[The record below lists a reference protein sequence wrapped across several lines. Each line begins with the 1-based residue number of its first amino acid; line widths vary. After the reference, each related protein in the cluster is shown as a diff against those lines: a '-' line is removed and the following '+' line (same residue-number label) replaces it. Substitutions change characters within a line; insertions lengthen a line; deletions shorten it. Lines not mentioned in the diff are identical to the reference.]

1 MKKIWVPVMVA
12 SMAVSSIPSVNLVGN
27 AGYSVVKAEELL
39 TTTIDG
45 MRIENGILTRYE
57 GNSSDIVIPE
67 GVVAVGNEAFRGKDI
82 VNITIPESVTEIG
95 SYSFSEC
102 RKLKKV
108 TIKGTIDKINEFG
121 FWYCEQLEEIDV
133 SQVRYF
139 GMCCFSRCDQ
149 LKSVDLA
156 NAQIVEANAFYN
168 TAINSVTLNF
178 TSKDSY
184 IGETVFKNC
193 KNLKKVVIKGKLTQ
207 LEEAVFQG
215 CEVLEDIIIENT
227 DNLVY
232 IGRNAFDGTPWLEM
246 QLNEADNHMLVL
258 NHILVRY
265 KPEVSYAGEYG
276 GVSYFDGISY
286 DEINKMTGEK
296 FTYTEPV
303 NAKMETVTIPGD
315 ITQIA
320 GGAFYG
326 AYSVEKVI
334 FDPSIKQIE
343 IGERAF
349 DFTTWELEYMKNH
362 NFMVIGGNLLKVKC
376 NASEIEIPN
385 GVSHIVEDVF
395 MKSPSGGKLPEEPTE
410 DIQRIMLP
418 QTVKTLHQG
427 DFQTIKEEIITPSVL
442 EKYFEYFR
450 SVKVTVKDID
460 TSSDAEDLLP
470 GYEGTEKPTPTPSVL
485 PTEETKPTKS
495 PQVTNTPEPTATPQV
510 TEEPKPTITSP
521 ITEEPKPTITS
532 QITEEPKPT
541 TTLKVTDT
549 PKPTETIKPTQTP
562 MTISTVTPE
571 PSSTTPALITP
582 VPTSAVTQETMQPT
596 PINTP
601 NPTAK
606 PTTNIKI
613 NVKKAVIQKL
623 KKASKTKIKVYMK
636 KTEKVKGYQIL
647 ISTDKKFKK
656 NRKQVNTTKQSTI
669 ITKLKKGKTYYVKV
683 RAYKLNGQKKVYG
696 QYSNIKKIKM

>member
-1 MKKIWVPVMVA
+1 MKKRIWVPVMVA
-12 SMAVSSIPSVNLVGN
+12 SMAVSSIPPVNLAGN

-39 TTTIDG
+39 TTTVDG

-67 GVVAVGNEAFRGKDI
+67 GVVAIGNEAFRGKDI
-82 VNITIPESVTEIG
+82 VNVTIPESVTEIG
-95 SYSFSEC
+95 GYSFSEC

-108 TIKGTIDKINEFG
+108 TIKGVIDKINEYG
-121 FWYCEQLEEIDV
+121 FLYCEQLEEIDV

-139 GMCCFSRCDQ
+139 GGCCFSRCDK

-156 NAQIVEANAFYN
+156 SAQIVETTAFYG
-168 TAINSVTLNF
+168 TAIESATLNF
-178 TSKDSY
+178 TSEDSY
-184 IGETVFKNC
+184 IGEQAFKNC
-193 KNLKKVVIKGKLTQ
+193 RNLKKVVIKGKLTQ
-207 LEEAVFQG
+207 LETEVFQG
-215 CEVLEDIIIENT
+215 CEALEDIVIENM
-227 DNLVY
+227 DHLAYV
-232 IGRNAFDGTPWLEM
+232 GRNAFDGTPWLET

-276 GVSYFDGISY
+276 GVPYFDGISY
-286 DEINKMTGEK
+286 EEINKMAGEK

-334 FDPSIKQIE
+334 FDPSIKQID

-362 NFMVIGGNLLKVKC
+362 NFMVVGGNLLKIKC

-385 GVSHIVEDVF
+385 GVSHIVKDVF
-395 MKSPSGGKLPEEPTE
+395 MISPSGGKLPEESTE
-410 DIQRIMLP
+410 SIQRIMLP
-418 QTVKTLHQG
+418 QTVKTLYQV
-427 DFQTIKEEIITPSVL
+427 DFQAVNEEIVIPSVL
-442 EKYFEYFR
+442 EKSFDYIQN
-450 SVKVTVKDID
+450 VKVTVKDID

-470 GYEGTEKPTPTPSVL
+470 GYVGAEKPTPSIL
-485 PTEETKPTKS
+485 PTEEPKPTES
-495 PQVTNTPEPTATPQV
+495 PQVTNTPEPAMTPQV
-510 TEEPKPTITSP
+510 TEELKPTITP
-521 ITEEPKPTITS
+521 
-532 QITEEPKPT
+532 QATEEPKPT
-541 TTLKVTDT
+541 TTLKVTEE
-549 PKPTETIKPTQTP
+549 PKPTETIKPTATIKPTQTP
-562 MTISTVTPE
+562 MATSTVTPE
-571 PSSTTPALITP
+571 PSSTTSAPVTP
-582 VPTSAVTQETMQPT
+582 VPTSTATLETMQPAPVNT
-596 PINTP
+596 PIATV
-601 NPTAK
+601 K
-606 PTTNIKI
+606 PTTNPKIK
-613 NVKKAVIQKL
+613 VKKAVIKKL
-623 KKASKTKIKVYMK
+623 KKASKTKIKIYMK
-636 KTEKVKGYQIL
+636 NTEKVKGYQIL

-656 NRKQVNTTKQSTI
+656 NQKQVNTTKQSTI

-683 RAYKLNGQKKVYG
+683 RAYKWNGQKKVYG